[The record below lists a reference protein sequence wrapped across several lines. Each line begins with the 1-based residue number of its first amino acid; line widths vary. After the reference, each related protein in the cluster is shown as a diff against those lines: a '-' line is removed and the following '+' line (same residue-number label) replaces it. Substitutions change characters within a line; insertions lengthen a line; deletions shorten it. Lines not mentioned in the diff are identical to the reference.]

1 MRRLNNHLLLRLR
14 LHFAEQH
21 VHDLSTML
29 SGLADAQQT
38 LEQEVDTTV
47 LRLLDAIAERDALA
61 KQLPKPIETVFCMGY
76 VEPGDVAINPASR
89 RTA

>member
-1 MRRLNNHLLLRLR
+1 MRRLINHLLLRLR
-14 LHFAEQH
+14 LRLAEQH

-61 KQLPKPIETVFCMGY
+61 KQFPKPAIETVFCMGY
-76 VEPGDVAINPASR
+76 VE
-89 RTA
+89 